1 MPSPF
6 PGMNPYLE
14 QPGFWSSFHSRLI
27 VAIADALALH
37 LDSQYYV
44 EVEMRTYL
52 DTPDGEVMV
61 GIPDA
66 VVLASTPIPVPALV
80 ATATQTRPQ
89 TVTLPLPIEVTE
101 RYLTVREVGNNAVI
115 TAIEVLSPTNK
126 RPGKGRDTYLTKRQL
141 ILGSATHLVEIDLL
155 RGGEPLPMQGVAQPT
170 DYRILVSRSQRR
182 PQADLYAFSFRA
194 AIPPVPIPLKQP
206 SEAVTI
212 ELQAIVNGVYDRAR
226 YDQRI
231 DYREPLPNLSD
242 ADRSWLQERTIETP
256 E

>member
-182 PQADLYAFSFRA
+182 PQADLYAFSFRE
-194 AIPPVPIPLKQP
+194 AIPPIPIPLKES

-212 ELQAIVNGVYDRAR
+212 ELQAIVNGVYDRSR

-242 ADRSWLQERTIETP
+242 ADRSWLQERTIEALG
-256 E
+256 